1 MARFLWA
8 IHYADVEGVLLHS
21 NVMQSLCIHVLSCYI
36 FMTHRLFGLNSLLL
50 NVIDITISSS
60 YIIYNYAHSAL
71 PASRHLNIS
80 GSIIPLMFQM
90 LLCLFVKIM

>member
-1 MARFLWA
+1 
-8 IHYADVEGVLLHS
+8 
-21 NVMQSLCIHVLSCYI
+21 
-36 FMTHRLFGLNSLLL
+36 MTHRLFGLNCLLL

-80 GSIIPLMFQM
+80 GSIIPLMYHTHV
-90 LLCLFVKIM
+90 CYFVYL